1 MSIRAVNETDT
12 RTTSWVKVLVVTVL
26 VAILAFMLGP
36 IIWPPAE
43 GSPSPT
49 ATQIPFLLFLSLVQA
64 TVLGLGVSFLTFGLP
79 VMRRISPESKVRA
92 WAMYLSIGYLMVSW
106 WPHLNM
112 HASNGIDFQ
121 GLLYIDLFFHLPL
134 EVAGVA
140 LALSFISLMRSRAAE
155 PPLDGEITSSTEAPA
170 LAK

>member
-1 MSIRAVNETDT
+1 MKTQTKVALVTAAVG
-12 RTTSWVKVLVVTVL
+12 
-26 VAILAFMLGP
+26 IPAFFLGP
-36 IIWPPAE
+36 VLLPPADVGVE
-43 GSPSPT
+43 PT
-49 ATQIPFLLFLSLVQA
+49 AGFPVIRK
-64 TVLGLGVSFLTFGLP
+64 VSP
-79 VMRRISPESKVRA
+79 DSKVRA

-140 LALSFISLMRSRAAE
+140 LALSFISLMRTRTAE
-155 PPLDGEITSSTEAPA
+155 VPADGEMASATESPA